1 MELSIRNLCAAVKL
15 ALLSSFV
22 VLPAAMAA
30 DYDKIVHGPVD
41 LPNGQWLDFYQK
53 DHQVWSEML
62 YGDAPG
68 VRIDDYGPAEIVAVF
83 YLDFDKGGTKEVIV
97 MLKDAE
103 GQHLRG
109 YGFEGDQLT
118 KLPRLQTVLDAV
130 APTLTSFTVGSV
142 RKVLS
147 QIPPQQYRMTY
158 DVDAIEDPAIKAIVD
173 GSTQLKPTLVGY
185 RNSEGSPVDVKTA
198 VEYKLRYPLTRK
210 DKDAQGID
218 RQYSLVTTF
227 DRSGYSEEDGSFVL
241 VSVAF
246 EADDFDWL
254 KSGGAAIP
262 KTGPSYDFMSMGMG
276 STWAGLAS
284 ESHYAQGV
292 LDGAYAAYDGRNG
305 NVMYSG
311 DYKQG
316 KKVGKWME
324 ADSRETYW
332 EGEYLDGK
340 KQGKW
345 IAQSIFDEAD
355 NFGFAHYNQDV
366 LDGPTEIYTLDYD
379 SSTEGAK
386 KLSEKGIY
394 RNGVKDG
401 EWLEEGR
408 AKGRYEKG
416 VKQGPWIEQISVGH
430 YRDSTGQGSYL
441 GGKRTGPWVF
451 TFTEGN
457 KTEVS
462 YLNGLRQGESKSFNK
477 DNVMYL
483 ASQYDQGRLNGQ
495 SIWYS
500 SPNVVSYIAN
510 YRQGELDGQQMR
522 FNPQSGELTE
532 LTSYQFN
539 AAVTLKPSHD
549 ECIMR
554 ENPYS
559 DDCEGVINQ
568 KDTETSSIKHGEQR
582 EYHSSGNLYKLSY
595 YTNGLLDKA
604 YQFDSNGRLLD
615 ITSYQAGK
623 EYGPSLRYSTDG
635 GYSLRSYGHQVN
647 NRLSGPHYTFYPN
660 GQVKDIWNYC
670 QQEGEMWNGEPY
682 YWDNAIARCGIQR
695 EYFDNGAINCI
706 ENLDSNYAV
715 DKVCYDQNGKL
726 SSEMLRIDEQHVIH
740 KRYIKGVLYQEE
752 PGFSDYSHVTKGRTI
767 YHLENPKSHGVF
779 KSYDSSGK
787 LKYETIYDMGK
798 AGCMK
803 KYDANGKQTAETASC
818 QF

>member
-1 MELSIRNLCAAVKL
+1 MELSIRHLCAAVG
-15 ALLSSFV
+15 AVLLSSFAV
-22 VLPAAMAA
+22 IPAAVAA
-30 DYDKIVHGPVD
+30 DFDKVVHGPVD

-53 DHQVWSEML
+53 DLHVWSEML

-68 VRIDDYGPAEIVAVF
+68 VRIDDYGRAEIVAVF
-83 YLDFDKGGTKEVIV
+83 YYDFDKGGTKEVIV
-97 MLKDAE
+97 MLKDE
-103 GQHLRG
+103 DGQHLRG
-109 YGFEGDQLT
+109 YGFEGEELT
-118 KLPRLQTVLDAV
+118 KLPRLQVVLDAV
-130 APTLTSFTVGSV
+130 APTITTFTVGGV

-158 DVDAIEDPAIKAIVD
+158 DVEAIEDPAIKAIVD
-173 GSTQLKPTLVGY
+173 GSTKLRPTLVGY

-210 DKDAQGID
+210 DKDAQGIE

-246 EADDFDWL
+246 EADHFDWL
-254 KSGGAAIP
+254 KSGGAEIP
-262 KTGPSYDFMSMGMG
+262 RTGPFYNFMSMGMG

-284 ESHYAQGV
+284 ESHYAQGL
-292 LDGAYAAYDGRNG
+292 LDGAYVAYDGRNG

-366 LDGPTEIYTLDYD
+366 LDGPYEIYALDYG

-386 KLSEKGIY
+386 QLMEKGIY

-401 EWLEEGR
+401 EWLEQDGT
-408 AKGRYEKG
+408 KGRYEQG
-416 VKQGPWIEQISVGH
+416 VKQGPWVDKETRGHFRDQVGE
-430 YRDSTGQGSYL
+430 GAYL
-441 GGKRTGPWVF
+441 GGKRTGPWIF
-451 TFTEGN
+451 
-457 KTEVS
+457 KTENGARTEVN
-462 YLNGLRQGESKSFNK
+462 YINGLRQGESKSFDKN
-477 DNVMYL
+477 NRMFNIRHYE
-483 ASQYDQGRLNGQ
+483 QGRLNGQ

-500 SPNVVSYIAN
+500 SQNIMVDISN

-522 FNPQSGELTE
+522 FNPRSSELAE
-532 LTSYQFN
+532 LTSYKFN
-539 AAVTLKPSHD
+539 EAVALKPSHD

-559 DDCEGVINQ
+559 DDCEGVINN
-568 KDTETSSIKHGEQR
+568 KSETTSSIKHGEQR
-582 EYHSSGNLYKLSY
+582 EYLDSGTLYKLSY
-595 YTNGLLDKA
+595 YTNGAVDKE
-604 YQFDSNGRLLD
+604 YQFDSNGRLK
-615 ITSYQAGK
+615 YMKAFKAGK
-623 EYGPSLRYSTDG
+623 EYGPSISYSTDG
-635 GYSLRSYGHQVN
+635 GYSLSQYGQLVN
-647 NRLSGPHYTFYPN
+647 NRLSGPHYSFYPN
-660 GQVKDIWNYC
+660 GQLKHFWNYC
-670 QQEGEMWNGEPY
+670 QQEGETWNGEPY
-682 YWDNAIARCGIQR
+682 FWDNAIARCGMQR
-695 EYFDNGAINCI
+695 EYFDNGAVNCI
-706 ENLDSNYAV
+706 EELDSNYAV
-715 DKVCYDQNGKL
+715 DKVCYDSNGQIAQ
-726 SSEMLRIDEQHVIH
+726 EMLRIDEQHVVH
-740 KRYIKGVLYQEE
+740 KRYIKGVIYQED
-752 PGFSDYSHVTKGRTI
+752 PGFAAHSKMVKGRTI

-779 KSYDSSGK
+779 KSYNSGK
-787 LKYETIYDMGK
+787 LEYEKIYDMGK

>member
-1 MELSIRNLCAAVKL
+1 MELSIRSLFAATAV
-15 ALLSSFV
+15 LLSAFSV
-22 VLPAAMAA
+22 TPAAIAA

-41 LPNGQWLDFYQK
+41 LPHGQWLNFYQK
-53 DHQVWSEML
+53 DQQVWGEML

-68 VRIDDYGPAEIVAVF
+68 VRIDDYGRAEIVAVF
-83 YLDFDKGGTKEVIV
+83 YYDFDKGGTKEVIV
-97 MLKDAE
+97 MLKDAD

-109 YGFEGDQLT
+109 YGFDGEELT
-118 KLPRLQTVLDAV
+118 KLPRLQVVLDEV
-130 APTLTSFTVGSV
+130 APTLTTFTVGGV

-158 DVDAIEDPAIKAIVD
+158 DVEAIEDPAIKAIVD
-173 GSTQLKPTLVGY
+173 GSTKLKPTLVGY

-210 DKDAQGID
+210 DKDAQGIE

-246 EADDFDWL
+246 EADNFDWL
-254 KSGGAAIP
+254 KSGGAEIP
-262 KTGPSYDFMSMGMG
+262 RTGPFYNFMSMGMG

-284 ESHYAQGV
+284 ESHYAQGL
-292 LDGAYAAYDGRNG
+292 LDGAYVAYDGRNG

-366 LDGPTEIYTLDYD
+366 LDGPYEIYALDYG

-386 KLSEKGIY
+386 QLMEKGIY

-401 EWLEEGR
+401 EWLEQDGT
-408 AKGRYEKG
+408 KGRYEQG
-416 VKQGPWIEQISVGH
+416 IKQGPWTEKISVGH
-430 YRDSTGQGSYL
+430 YRDSLGQGSYL
-441 GGKRTGPWVF
+441 EGKRTGPWLF
-451 TFTEGN
+451 TFAGGS
-457 KTEVS
+457 KAEVS
-462 YLNGLRQGESKSFNK
+462 YLNGLRQGEAKSFNK
-477 DNVMYL
+477 DNVLLVTSHYE
-483 ASQYDQGRLNGQ
+483 QGRLDGQ

-500 SPNVVSYIAN
+500 SPNVVSSISN
-510 YRQGELDGQQMR
+510 YRQGELDGPQMH
-522 FNPQSGELTE
+522 FDTKGELTGLMSFKLNE
-532 LTSYQFN
+532 T
-539 AAVTLKPSHD
+539 VTLKPSQD

-554 ENPYS
+554 KNPYAA
-559 DDCEGVINQ
+559 DCAGIINQ
-568 KDTETSSIKHGEQR
+568 KNTETSSIKHGEQR
-582 EYHSSGNLYKLSY
+582 EYHSNGSLYKLAY
-595 YTNGLLDKA
+595 YSNGLLDKT
-604 YQFDSNGRLLD
+604 YQFDANGRLLEM
-615 ITSYQAGK
+615 TSYQAGK
-623 EYGPSLRYSTDG
+623 EYGPSLRYSTTG
-635 GYSLRSYGHQVN
+635 GYALRIYAHNVN
-647 NRLSGPHYTFYPN
+647 NRLSGPRYSFYAN
-660 GQVKDIWNYC
+660 GQLDKLWNYC
-670 QQEGEMWNGEPY
+670 QQEGETWNGAPY

-695 EYFDNGAINCI
+695 EYFDNGAVNCI
-706 ENLDSNYAV
+706 EELDSNYAV
-715 DKVCYDQNGKL
+715 DKVCYDINGKL
-726 SSEMLRIDEQHVIH
+726 SSEMLRIDEQHVVH
-740 KRYIKGVLYQEE
+740 KRYINGVIYQEE
-752 PGFSDYSHVTKGRTI
+752 PGFSDYSHVTKGRKI

-779 KSYDSSGK
+779 KSYRSGK
-787 LKYETIYDMGK
+787 LEYEKIYDMGK
-798 AGCMK
+798 AGCFK
-803 KYDANGKQTAETASC
+803 KYDANGKQAAETASC